1 MICGRV
7 YVGNKDLP
15 IIQDAEGLVGDGC
28 CKVGSLIEIEDPAT
42 SSYTYLIMDVSK
54 DENTDRYKQ

>member
-1 MICGRV
+1 MICGRI

-28 CKVGSLIEIEDPAT
+28 CKVGSLIEIEDRIG
-42 SSYTYLIMDVSK
+42 SSDKYLIK